1 MDLIQA
7 ALEPNTEVTAFQSK
21 GGISTSCS
29 LIERHGYI
37 VLIQGFLLSMI
48 PNCIFDKRRHLLQ
61 KKKVSLRN
69 GIAFVVVVAVSIGVV
84 NTFTEYCR
92 NGLCCWCVF
101 GYFQC
106 LQQAVSRKHIS
117 KMIGSS
123 PEEKDHPTLQWNAE
137 RIILVVHF

>member
-37 VLIQGFLLSMI
+37 VLIQGFLLTII

-61 KKKVSLRN
+61 KKKGQSKKWN
-69 GIAFVVVVAVSIGVV
+69 SFCCCCCC
-84 NTFTEYCR
+84 YCCSGEHFYR
-92 NGLCCWCVF
+92 VF
-101 GYFQC
+101 QEWALLLVCFWIFSVPATTC
-106 LQQAVSRKHIS
+106 LQKAHIKNDRQQS
-117 KMIGSS
+117 
-123 PEEKDHPTLQWNAE
+123 
-137 RIILVVHF
+137 